1 MSTVFI
7 VNKGCHDYSAAR
19 EFGELVYLS
28 DTSMDRFDLS
38 KIWRQFEPLLQSA
51 GPDDFLLPSGLTNMT
66 VVAASIFVTKHKR
79 LNLLLF
85 KSNKKGGKYIPETI
99 ILGEPHEGNSQSN
112 CLGSARSDLRK
123 SLVKNMERR

>member
-1 MSTVFI
+1 MPRVFI

-38 KIWRQFEPLLQSA
+38 KIWRQFEPLLHSA

-66 VVAASIFVTKHKR
+66 VVAASIFVTKYNR

-85 KSNKKGGKYIPETI
+85 KSNKKGGKYVKETI
-99 ILGEPHEGNSQSN
+99 IFGDLNDSNSQPN
-112 CLGSARSDLRK
+112 RVDSARDNLRK
-123 SLVKNMERR
+123 SVVKTVERR